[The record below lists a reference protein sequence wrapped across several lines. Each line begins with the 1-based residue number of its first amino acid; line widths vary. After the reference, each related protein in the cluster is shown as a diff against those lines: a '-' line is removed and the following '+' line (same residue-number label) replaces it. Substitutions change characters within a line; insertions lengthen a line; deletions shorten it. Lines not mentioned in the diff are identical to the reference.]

1 MLDTEAKA
9 FLEAVKAAG
18 RPDVATLTPPEARE
32 VYRETRGAVTPEPPE
47 MSEIDNIAAPG
58 PHGPIPLRYYRP
70 AGVDKREPIPVL
82 VFYHGGGWVI
92 GDLDTHDVVCRL
104 LSNAARCAVV
114 SVDYRMG
121 PEHKFPA
128 AVDDAYAAAHWV
140 AGEAK
145 SLRID
150 PEKLAVGGDSA
161 GGNLAAV
168 VALMARGKRKEGDA
182 SAPKI
187 GYQLLIYPATDMHMD
202 TKSHESFAKDHLL
215 TRASMDWFQLQYLNG
230 AQDRDDW
237 RASPLRAKSL
247 AGLPPAYVVVAGHDP
262 LRDEGEAYAEA
273 LKKAGVPVAFREFP
287 GQIHGFVVLGKVVP
301 QAGQAIAEMGV
312 ALKLAFGQG

>member
-1 MLDTEAKA
+1 MLDPEAKL

-18 RPDVATLTPPEARE
+18 RPDVSTLTPPEARKL
-32 VYRETRGAVTPEPPE
+32 YKETRGAVTPEPPE
-47 MSEIDNIAAPG
+47 VSELDNIAAPG

-92 GDLDTHDVVCRL
+92 GDLDTHDVVCRSL
-104 LSNAARCAVV
+104 ANEARCAVV

-121 PEHKFPA
+121 PEDKFPA

-150 PEKLAVGGDSA
+150 PDKLAVGGDSA

-168 VALMARGKRKEGDA
+168 VCLMARGKRKDGDE

-187 GYQLLIYPATDMHMD
+187 AYQLLIYPATDMHMD
-202 TKSHESFAKDHLL
+202 TESHKRYAKDHLL
-215 TRASMDWFQLQYLNG
+215 TRDSMDWFQLQYLNG
-230 AQDRDDW
+230 AADRDDW

-247 AGLPPAYVVVAGHDP
+247 AGLPPAYVLVAGHDP
-262 LRDEGEAYAEA
+262 LRDEGEAYAMA

-287 GQIHGFVVLGKVVP
+287 GQIHGFVVLGKVIP
-301 QAGQAIAEMGV
+301 QATQAIAEMGT

>member
-1 MLDTEAKA
+1 MLDKEAEA
-9 FLEAVKAAG
+9 FLAAVKAAN
-18 RPDVATLTPPEARE
+18 RPEYSVIGAEGARQL
-32 VYRETRGAVTPEPPE
+32 YKETRGAVTPEAPE

-70 AGVDKREPIPVL
+70 AGVDKREPIPVV

-92 GDLDTHDVVCRL
+92 GDLDTHDVACRL
-104 LSNAARCAVV
+104 LSNESRCAVV

-128 AVDDAYAAAHWV
+128 AVEDAYAAAHWV
-140 AGEAK
+140 AGEAAA
-145 SLRID
+145 LRID

-168 VALMARGKRKEGDA
+168 VALMARGKLKDGDKT
-182 SAPKI
+182 APKI
-187 GYQLLIYPATDMHMD
+187 GYQLLIYPATDMVM
-202 TKSHESFAKDHLL
+202 TTESHKKFAKDHLL
-215 TRASMDWFQLQYLNG
+215 TRAAMDWFQEQYLNG
-230 AQDRDDW
+230 EADREDW

-247 AGLPPAYVVVAGHDP
+247 AGLPPAYVLVAGNDP
-262 LRDEGEAYAEA
+262 LRDEGEAYADA

-287 GQIHGFVVLGKVVP
+287 GQVHGFVVLGKIMP
-301 QAGQAIAEMGV
+301 QAGQAIAEMGT

>member
-1 MLDTEAKA
+1 MLDKEAEA
-9 FLEAVKAAG
+9 FLAAVKAAN
-18 RPDVATLTPPEARE
+18 RPEYSVIGAEGARQL
-32 VYRETRGAVTPEPPE
+32 YKETRGAVTPEAPE

-70 AGVDKREPIPVL
+70 AGVDKKEPIPVL

-92 GDLDTHDVVCRL
+92 GDLDTHDVACRL
-104 LSNAARCAVV
+104 LSNEARCAVV

-128 AVDDAYAAAHWV
+128 AVEDAYSAAHWV
-140 AGEAK
+140 AGEAAA
-145 SLRID
+145 LRID

-168 VALMARGKRKEGDA
+168 VALMARGKLKDGDKT
-182 SAPKI
+182 APKI
-187 GYQLLIYPATDMHMD
+187 SYQLLIYPATDMAM
-202 TKSHESFAKDHLL
+202 TTESHKTFASDHLL
-215 TRASMDWFQLQYLNG
+215 TRNAMDWFQEQYLNG
-230 AQDRDDW
+230 PEDRDDW

-247 AGLPPAYVVVAGHDP
+247 AGLPPAYVLVAGNDP
-262 LRDEGEAYAEA
+262 LRDEGEAYADA
-273 LKKAGVPVAFREFP
+273 LKKAGVPVVFREFP
-287 GQIHGFVVLGKVVP
+287 GQIHGFVVLGKIMP
-301 QAGQAIAEMGV
+301 QAGQAIAEMGT

>member
-1 MLDTEAKA
+1 MLDKEAEV
-9 FLEAVKAAG
+9 FLAAVKAAN
-18 RPDVATLTPPEARE
+18 RPEYSDIGAEGARQL
-32 VYRETRGAVTPEPPE
+32 YKETRGAVTPAAPE

-92 GDLDTHDVVCRL
+92 GDLDTHDVACRL
-104 LSNAARCAVV
+104 LSNASRCAVV

-128 AVDDAYAAAHWV
+128 AVEDAYAAAHWV
-140 AGEAK
+140 AGEAAA
-145 SLRID
+145 LRID
-150 PEKLAVGGDSA
+150 PENLAVGGDSA

-168 VALMARGKRKEGDA
+168 VALMARGKLKDGDKT
-182 SAPKI
+182 APKI
-187 GYQLLIYPATDMHMD
+187 SYQLLIYPATDMVM
-202 TKSHESFAKDHLL
+202 TTESHKKFAEGHLL
-215 TRASMDWFQLQYLNG
+215 TRAAMDWFQEQYLNG
-230 AQDRDDW
+230 AADREDW

-247 AGLPPAYVVVAGHDP
+247 AGLPPAYVLVAGNDP
-262 LRDEGEAYAEA
+262 LRDEGEAYADA

-287 GQIHGFVVLGKVVP
+287 GQVHGFVVLGKIMP
-301 QAGQAIAEMGV
+301 QAGQAIAEMGT